1 MNVFTT
7 DDTQELFNEMEALAS
22 AGVYRQRQLSRV
34 LKILD
39 QLTRKE
45 EGLQFI
51 YDHIEQIE
59 EAGVFQ
65 DTSWSNPDKLV
76 PTLVKGTL
84 ISGFPM
90 IIYETVSE
98 LRMLKIAEG
107 EWKHPDIER
116 EQARL
121 FLQEALISSFELIFQ
136 SSSEEIRTKLTKNEQ
151 MRLSLL
157 FGFILTRMPLKEMLP
172 RLAHE
177 VHVISEQ
184 RPIKTGR
191 LRQILKL
198 VKDHVLLDGSS
209 ESEVQ
214 LKFFVDTLYRPTIKS
229 KELPDLDAYQNFL
242 KNASL
247 GDLRHEA
254 EQMGHRMNKT
264 GLVSAHHV
272 ALVLSLT
279 QKAPELLGYAL
290 ELSSHGRAE
299 LERHQVFVQKLINN
313 YVQPD
318 QKQVV
323 YGLSKLLNRNLLSR
337 KAVLNAINKLLAIRL
352 NPEIERRLNEGKPEG
367 SEVSPKDLLC
377 GGVIRLLGQPL
388 GVGQGLNP
396 TCQSARGLSM
406 WSRHSPEKLLNM
418 IIGAAVANK
427 LKFRYEGDVIVSTG
441 LLNEEK
447 FDYKLDPVSVVL
459 VPHLDEIYQKMMQ
472 KAQLKHPAQDPHVSV
487 NPAFYGHWI
496 QTGFISC
503 YNALTNRIEN
513 YEHFVK
519 LFYASF
525 HPEYNG
531 GYKLIYPLPLGIFI
545 TSSHAEFLGFHAISL
560 LRVTQAPS
568 GEWRAYFY
576 NPNNEG
582 RQNWGQNI
590 VPTVA
595 GNAEK
600 HGESSLPFY
609 QFVSRVYAFHYN
621 SLEAGTIVEGIEV
634 NEFPKVDKLARES
647 WGSKYF
653 WD

>member
-1 MNVFTT
+1 MNVSTADHT
-7 DDTQELFNEMEALAS
+7 YELIEELNALS
-22 AGVYRQRQLSRV
+22 SSGIYRQRQVSRV
-34 LKILD
+34 LTILD
-39 QLTRKE
+39 QLTRTE
-45 EGLQFI
+45 EGLQI
-51 YDHIEQIE
+51 VYDQIE
-59 EAGVFQ
+59 KIAEAGVFEE
-65 DTSWSNPDKLV
+65 TSWAKPERLV

-107 EWKHPDIER
+107 EWDNPDLNIE
-116 EQARL
+116 EARL
-121 FLQEALISSFELIFQ
+121 FLQEALISCFELIFQ
-136 SSSEEIRTKLTKNEQ
+136 SSSEEVRTKLTKNEQ

-157 FGFILTRMPLKEMLP
+157 FGFILKRMPLKEMLP
-172 RLAHE
+172 RLSRE
-177 VHVISEQ
+177 VLVISEQ
-184 RPIKTGR
+184 RPIKTDR

-198 VKDHVLLDGSS
+198 VNDHVELNGNG
-209 ESEVQ
+209 ESEAQ
-214 LKFFVDTLYRPTIKS
+214 LRYFVDTLYRPTSKS
-229 KELPDLDAYQNFL
+229 RELRSLDAYQGFL

-254 EQMGHRMNKT
+254 EQMGQRMDKT
-264 GLVSAHHV
+264 GLVSENHV

-279 QKAPELLGYAL
+279 QTAPELLGYAL

-299 LERHQVFVQKLINN
+299 LERHQQFVQKLIQN
-313 YVQPD
+313 YVRYD
-318 QKQVV
+318 HKQVV

-337 KAVLNAINKLLAIRL
+337 KAVFNAINKLLTIRL
-352 NPEIERRLNEGKPEG
+352 DPEIERRLDKCKLED
-367 SEVSPKDLLC
+367 SDISPKKLLC

-418 IIGAAVANK
+418 IISAAVANK
-427 LKFRYEGDVIVSTG
+427 LNFRYEGDLINSTG
-441 LLNEEK
+441 LLNEQS
-447 FDYKLDPVSVVL
+447 FDYNLDPVSVVL

-472 KAQLKHPAQDPHVSV
+472 KAQLKHPGEDPHVSV

-503 YNALTNRIEN
+503 YNPLTNRIEN
-513 YEHFVK
+513 YEHFIK

-531 GYKLIYPLPLGIFI
+531 GYKLIYPIPLGIFI
-545 TSSHAEFLGFHAISL
+545 TSSHAEFLGYHAVSL
-560 LRVTQAPS
+560 LRVKQGPG

-590 VPTVA
+590 VPSVA
-595 GNAEK
+595 SNGEK

-609 QFVSRVYAFHYN
+609 QFASRVYAFHYN
-621 SLEAGTIVEGIEV
+621 SLEAGTTVEEIELE
-634 NEFPKVDKLARES
+634 EFPKVEELARKS
-647 WGSKYF
+647 WGSQYF